1 MNGADLPR
9 AALPLAS
16 EIELPLAD
24 GGPPDA
30 PHLANGGQPDAPPDP
45 THLADGVPPGPR
57 PDAPHP
63 EAAALAAAIRDFIHD
78 AYLPAE
84 PVDAL
89 TLDLDLIE
97 NGILDSLAVV
107 EVADFLEDQSGRAV
121 ETHELTRSNIGTI
134 QAMAT
139 FVLRRRTTP
148 GQ

>member
-16 EIELPLAD
+16 EIELSLAD
-24 GGPPDA
+24 GGPPGA
-30 PHLANGGQPDAPPDP
+30 P
-45 THLADGVPPGPR
+45 

-63 EAAALAAAIRDFIHD
+63 EASALAAAIRDFIHD

-84 PVDAL
+84 PIEAL
-89 TLDLDLIE
+89 GLDLDLIE

-107 EVADFLEDQSGRAV
+107 EVADFLEDQSGSAV

-134 QAMAT
+134 AAMAA
-139 FVLRRRTTP
+139 FVLRRRASP
-148 GQ
+148 EQ

>member
-9 AALPLAS
+9 AVLPLAS
-16 EIELPLAD
+16 KIELPLAD
-24 GGPPDA
+24 GGEP
-30 PHLANGGQPDAPPDP
+30 GAPPE
-45 THLADGVPPGPR
+45 
-57 PDAPHP
+57 APHP
-63 EAAALAAAIRDFIHD
+63 EAAATLAAAIRDFIHD

-84 PVDAL
+84 PIDAL

-134 QAMAT
+134 EAMAA
-139 FVLRRRTTP
+139 FVLRRRAAA
-148 GQ
+148 GR